1 MSDLKV
7 DYELLS
13 STEKTLS
20 SLVGDFQNI
29 ESSTGDYDSAL
40 GSPDVQSAMGHFAGN
55 WETHRKQIVSSMQS
69 LGSMVAAA
77 KTHFQNTDAKIAASV
92 TANSK

>member
-13 STEKTLS
+13 STEKTLA
-20 SLVGDFQNI
+20 SLVGDFQNL
-29 ESSTGDYDSAL
+29 ESSTGDYNGAL

-55 WETHRKQIVSSMQS
+55 WETHRRQIVASMQS
-69 LGSMVAAA
+69 LGKAVAAA
-77 KTHFQNTDAKIAASV
+77 KTNFQNTDAKLAASV
-92 TANSK
+92 TAKK

>member
-13 STEKTLS
+13 STEKTLA
-20 SLVGDFQNI
+20 SLVGDFQNL

-40 GSPDVQSAMGHFAGN
+40 GSPDVQSAMGNFAGN
-55 WETHRKQIVSSMQS
+55 WDYHRKQIVTSMQT
-69 LGSMVAAA
+69 LGKMVAAA
-77 KTHFQNTDAKIAASV
+77 KTHFQNRDASLAASV
-92 TANSK
+92 TAKSK